1 MKEESVFKDD
11 RNYMLNLKRDPNG
24 RKSEFIYPAVK
35 LRALGQFTLDLGEK
49 WTTSN
54 PTSNII
60 SNKIHNI
67 PQSP

>member
-35 LRALGQFTLDLGEK
+35 LRALGQFTLDLWKRG
-49 WTTSN
+49 
-54 PTSNII
+54 PL
-60 SNKIHNI
+60 
-67 PQSP
+67 